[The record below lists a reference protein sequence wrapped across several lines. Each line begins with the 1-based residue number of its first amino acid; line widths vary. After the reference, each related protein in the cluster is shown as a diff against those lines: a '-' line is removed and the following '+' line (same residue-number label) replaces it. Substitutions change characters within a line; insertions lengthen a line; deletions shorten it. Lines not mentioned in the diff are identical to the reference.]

1 MTRFKALAFVAA
13 GLFAASSAFAGE
25 KGGDC
30 CAKTANNEANAGC
43 DMTFANLNLSQEQK
57 TKMEQLAA
65 DCHKGGCNETT
76 MAKMDRE
83 AQKVLS
89 KDQYATWKA
98 SHSTKKSE
106 GTRS

>member
-1 MTRFKALAFVAA
+1 
-13 GLFAASSAFAGE
+13 
-25 KGGDC
+25 
-30 CAKTANNEANAGC
+30 
-43 DMTFANLNLSQEQK
+43 MTFANLNLSQEQK

-89 KDQYATWKA
+89 KDQYATWKT

>member
-1 MTRFKALAFVAA
+1 MTKFKALAFLAA
-13 GLFAASSAFAGE
+13 GMFAASSAFAG
-25 KGGDC
+25 DH
-30 CAKTANNEANAGC
+30 CAKTASNEAKAGC
-43 DMTFANLNLSQEQK
+43 DMTFAKLSLSQEQK
-57 TKMEQLAA
+57 SKMEQIAA
-65 DCHKGGCNETT
+65 DCHKGGCNEAT

-98 SHSTKKSE
+98 SHSAKKAE